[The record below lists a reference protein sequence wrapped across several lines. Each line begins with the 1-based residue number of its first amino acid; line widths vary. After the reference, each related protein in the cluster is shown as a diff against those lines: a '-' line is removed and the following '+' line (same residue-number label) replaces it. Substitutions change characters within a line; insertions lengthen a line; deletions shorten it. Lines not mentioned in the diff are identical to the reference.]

1 MNLRLFFHKIFGPIR
16 RFTYLE
22 KEEFICILKTPGFS
36 KQDLHFSFTLNEL
49 VQISGSKILYEG
61 KQKIITFELDELIH
75 IPIGVVKNTI
85 HWKVENGC
93 TILRCHRKTST

>member
-1 MNLRLFFHKIFGPIR
+1 MNLRLLFHKTFGPIR

-22 KEEFICILKTPGFS
+22 NEEFICILKTPGFS
-36 KQDLHFSFTLNEL
+36 KQDVYFSFTPNEL

-85 HWKVENGC
+85 RWNVENGC
-93 TILRCHRKTST
+93 TILRCHRKIPT